1 MLNAEEELM
10 YHHTIRPTLT
20 LLFALSSF
28 AVASAADHGYVKGR
42 DEGSFTSTAVTPT
55 VVRTHDTSSGQATL
69 IGGYRMVAEENINLS
84 TLEVSN
90 ASFTIT
96 ADNGDTLTGTYSGT
110 ARFSS
115 TSATQLNYYVSG
127 PITGGTGRFAG
138 VTGAIAFFGSADLAT
153 FKFHDVVLGIVSE
166 SDELMQDE

>member
-1 MLNAEEELM
+1 M
-10 YHHTIRPTLT
+10 YNLHSIRPTLA
-20 LLFALSSF
+20 LLFTLSSL

-55 VVRTHDTSSGQATL
+55 VARTHDVSSGRASL
-69 IGGYRMVAEENINLS
+69 IGGYRMVADENINLS

-90 ASFTIT
+90 ATFTIT
-96 ADNGDTLTGTYSGT
+96 SDNGDTLTGTYSGT

-115 TSATQLNYYVSG
+115 ASPTQLNYYVSG

-153 FKFHDVVLGIVSE
+153 GKFQDVVLGIVSE
-166 SDELMQDE
+166 SVERMQDE